1 MLPASFAFGKS
12 ANHKFLLRP
21 GLDLEPIGTPFPRP
35 VNAIFALGHYAFHAF
50 RFGKVKECLTFAFD
64 KASKLNAAARFDDAF
79 QHGSTFHNSFPGDI
93 YPDSGSFQFSQSP
106 AKVNGRPSFMAI
118 ANGSFRLAVLRHS

>member
-21 GLDLEPIGTPFPRP
+21 GLDLELIGTPFPRP

-50 RFGKVKECLTFAFD
+50 RFGKFEECFAFTLD
-64 KASKLNAAARFDDAF
+64 IIPKLKE
-79 QHGSTFHNSFPGDI
+79 SIP
-93 YPDSGSFQFSQSP
+93 
-106 AKVNGRPSFMAI
+106 I
-118 ANGSFRLAVLRHS
+118 ATHRATVPESRD